1 MKQFHF
7 QHKNSLF
14 VFLFRPAAPL
24 CFGDAPAAFR
34 ADRPPSRRMRRFA
47 IRYKLRQGRAHGL
60 RSLQKIPDLM
70 EPYYFFVERL
80 NDFRSIHDSPIV
92 FERSA
97 KLLSACQ
104 AGDAG
109 VSFLVLKLVQNR
121 RSPLT
126 GLSRET
132 ESIHVRKLREEDKL
146 PALPLYP

>member
-1 MKQFHF
+1 
-7 QHKNSLF
+7 
-14 VFLFRPAAPL
+14 
-24 CFGDAPAAFR
+24 
-34 ADRPPSRRMRRFA
+34 
-47 IRYKLRQGRAHGL
+47 
-60 RSLQKIPDLM
+60 LM